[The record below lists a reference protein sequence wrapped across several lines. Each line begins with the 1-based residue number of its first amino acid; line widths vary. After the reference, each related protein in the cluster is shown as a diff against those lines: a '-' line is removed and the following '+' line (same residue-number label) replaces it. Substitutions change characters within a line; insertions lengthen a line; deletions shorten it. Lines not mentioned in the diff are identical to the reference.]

1 MKNKGQCHPQLPDD
15 VEKFENCVIERME
28 TGPRDEDII
37 GRETCELVF
46 TKKEPVGNPTCYY
59 YFFINIGGTLYRIS
73 IPYPC

>member
-1 MKNKGQCHPQLPDD
+1 MKGKCCCHPELPDD
-15 VEKFENCVIERME
+15 VGKFENCVIEVVE

-37 GRETCELVF
+37 GRETCEVIF

-59 YFFINIGGTLYRIS
+59 CFFIRVDGTLKKVC